1 MGLFNDADW
10 QLRNKNM
17 YDYVIDTFG
26 TEFFNGKKVLEL
38 GAGYGYFGEKFR
50 QLGADLTCLE
60 GRWEHVETGKVIHPD
75 AKWINFDLDSGWP
88 FPDRE
93 NDFDVILHM
102 GVLYHLE
109 RPETNLTDVCNSMK
123 SGSILII
130 ETEFI
135 DTDRP
140 DAMFCLR
147 LEGYNLSV
155 RTFGCRPSHGMIV
168 SVLNNCNMEFSRTSL
183 TKYDSPNYIYSLPRK
198 NDNHFD
204 RADRQLWTCR
214 KN

>member
-1 MGLFNDADW
+1 MGIFNDADW

-17 YDYVIDTFG
+17 RDAILDCFDDV
-26 TEFFNGKKVLEL
+26 EFFKGKKILEL
-38 GAGYGYFGEKFR
+38 GAGHGYFGEMFR
-50 QLGADLTCLE
+50 VLGGELTCVE
-60 GRWEHVETGKVIHPD
+60 GRPEHVETGKVIHPN
-75 AKWINFDLDSGWP
+75 ANWICHDLDAGWP
-88 FPDRE
+88 FIKH
-93 NDFDVILHM
+93 DFDVILHM

-123 SGSILII
+123 PNSILVI

-168 SVLNNCNMEFSRTSL
+168 SILEKCNMEFSRVTSN
-183 TKYDSPNYIYSLPRK
+183 KYDSEFYIYSLPRK

-204 RADRQLWTCR
+204 RADRQIWFCR
-214 KN
+214 KK

>member
-1 MGLFNDADW
+1 MYAAAVDVFGVDAF
-10 QLRNKNM
+10 K
-17 YDYVIDTFG
+17 
-26 TEFFNGKKVLEL
+26 GKKVLEL

-60 GRWEHVETGKVIHPD
+60 GRPEHVDNGRVIHPN
-75 AKWINFDLDSGWP
+75 AKWINYDLDSGWP
-88 FPDRE
+88 FLV
-93 NDFDVILHM
+93 NNYFDVILHM

-123 SGSILII
+123 SGAILVI

-168 SVLNNCNMEFSRTSL
+168 AILEGCGMDYTRVSS
-183 TKYDSPNYIYSLPRK
+183 TKYDSPMYIYSLPRK

-204 RADRQLWTCR
+204 RADRQIWLCR
-214 KN
+214 KK